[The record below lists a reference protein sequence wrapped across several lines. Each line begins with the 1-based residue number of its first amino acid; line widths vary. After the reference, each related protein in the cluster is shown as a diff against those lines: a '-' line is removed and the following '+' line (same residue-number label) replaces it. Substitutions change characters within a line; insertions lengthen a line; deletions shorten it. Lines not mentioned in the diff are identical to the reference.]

1 MKSGKVKTSANISDN
16 SEWNNST
23 QKHFEVF
30 MITSF
35 KNMGNRAVS
44 LDATLITGG
53 TLSYL
58 NKMYSHGVTESS
70 VTES

>member
-1 MKSGKVKTSANISDN
+1 
-16 SEWNNST
+16 
-23 QKHFEVF
+23 

-44 LDATLITGG
+44 LDATLTTGG